1 MTYTDADLTPERQ
14 LELIR
19 SLQRQIDTLY
29 ELFSGLDKRL
39 EEKKPEK
46 QEVTA

>member
-19 SLQRQIDTLY
+19 SLQRQLDTLY
-29 ELFSGLDKRL
+29 ELFSRLDERL
-39 EEKKPEK
+39 DSVEKER
-46 QEVTA
+46 QEVHA